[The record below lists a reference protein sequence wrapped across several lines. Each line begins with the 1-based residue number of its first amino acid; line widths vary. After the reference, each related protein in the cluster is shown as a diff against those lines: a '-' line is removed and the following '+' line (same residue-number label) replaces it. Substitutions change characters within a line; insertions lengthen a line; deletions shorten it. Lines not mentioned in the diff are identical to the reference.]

1 MSFSSLPLCP
11 EIQKA
16 VAEMGYEQP
25 TPIQMQAIP
34 QVLAGHDLLASAQT
48 GTGKTAGFTLPILQY
63 LQDNPRKGG
72 GRPVRALI
80 LSPTRELAAQIGEN
94 VREYSRHLRTRSLV
108 VFGGVSINPQ
118 MMKLRGGVDI
128 LIATPGRLL
137 DLEHQNAVDLSKVE
151 ILVLDE
157 ADRMLDMGFADD
169 ITEILSRTPEE
180 RQTLLFSAT
189 WPDEIA
195 AVSRRFQRD
204 PQTIEINS
212 TDELPAVEQQFYEV
226 SRRGKTELLQKLL
239 SREQPASCVVFCNT
253 KKDCQDVYEALESSG
268 QSVLVLYGDM
278 EQRERDQTL
287 IRFANGSSRVL
298 VATDVASRGLD
309 IKALELVINYEL
321 AWDPEVH
328 VHRIGRTARAGES
341 GLAISLCAPE
351 EAVRANALEEMLH
364 MKLNW
369 QPIPAGLRITPLD
382 AAMATLCIDGGKKAK
397 IRPGDILGAMT
408 GDMGLNGED
417 IGKIVIHPMHAYV
430 AVRQG
435 IAQQARKLLQ
445 QGKIKGKPV
454 RVRLLK

>member
-1 MSFSSLPLCP
+1 MTSFAELNALP
-11 EIQKA
+11 
-16 VAEMGYEQP
+16 AEQITNLNELGYLTM
-25 TPIQMQAIP
+25 TPVQAAALPAI
-34 QVLAGHDLLASAQT
+34 LAGKDVRAQART
-48 GTGKTAGFTLPILQY
+48 GSGKTAAFGLGLLQHIDAGHFMT
-63 LQDNPRKGG
+63 Q
-72 GRPVRALI
+72 ALV
-80 LSPTRELAAQIGEN
+80 LCPTRELADQVAGE
-94 VREYSRHLRTRSLV
+94 LRRLARYLPNIKILTLC
-108 VFGGVSINPQ
+108 GGVPFGAQRDS
-118 MMKLRGGVDI
+118 
-128 LIATPGRLL
+128 LIHPPHIIVATPGRLL
-137 DLEHQNAVDLSKVE
+137 DHLSKNTLHLDA
-151 ILVLDE
+151 IRTLVLDE

-169 ITEILSRTPEE
+169 ITDILSRTPEE

-226 SRRGKTELLQKLL
+226 SRRGKTEMLQKLL

-253 KKDCQDVYEALESSG
+253 KKDCQDVYDALESSG
-268 QSVLVLYGDM
+268 QSVLVLHGDM

-328 VHRIGRTARAGES
+328 IHRIGRTARAGES

-417 IGKIVIHPMHAYV
+417 IGKIVIQPMHAYV